1 MRAIWSG
8 TVSFGLVSIPVRL
21 YSATEDHDVAFH
33 LLHKKDGARL
43 KNLRWCPVDEKAVS
57 WDEVERGYEYAKGQ
71 YVPITDEDLQH
82 LPLKTTHSVDVSDFV
97 KVDDVDPIY
106 YDKAYY
112 LAPEENGAKA
122 FSLFREALEQTGR
135 AAVAKVTLRNKES
148 LCLLRPY
155 KDVLSLETMFYADE
169 VRSTE
174 ELKAANGKVSSK
186 EMQMAISLI
195 ENLSDKFDIE
205 RYHDEYQQA
214 AMKLVRSKV
223 EGAPLP
229 KAPKAGG
236 PKVVDLMEALRAS
249 IEQSKRRSASSGKA
263 GRQQSRSRTKRAA
276 KTSSQRRRKTA

>member
-8 TVSFGLVSIPVRL
+8 TISFGLVSIPVRL

-71 YVPITDEDLQH
+71 YVAITDEDLQH

-97 KVDDVDPIY
+97 KLQEVDPIY

-122 FSLFREALEQTGR
+122 FNLFRDALEQTGR

-148 LCLLRPY
+148 LCLVRPY
-155 KDVLSLETMFYADE
+155 RDILTLETMFYADE
-169 VRSTE
+169 VRSTG
-174 ELKAANGKVSSK
+174 ELSVSDGKVSSK
-186 EMQMAISLI
+186 EMQMAVSLI
-195 ENLSDKFDIE
+195 DNLSDKFDID
-205 RYHDEYQQA
+205 RYHDEYQEA

-249 IEQSKRRSASSGKA
+249 IEQTKRRSGAAKSEGH
-263 GRQQSRSRTKRAA
+263 SRTKTRTAA
-276 KTSSQRRRKTA
+276 KSRTAAKKRKTA